1 MTLKIIENKM
11 FNSNDKNSRLILF
24 EIPQNFYL
32 KRIFTISSKKKCI
45 RGNHAHKKCTQ
56 IIQYLSGKV
65 RLKIFNTKNE
75 KTIFTLST
83 KKSLILIPPYNWL
96 TIYMGNESKLNVLAD
111 KVYDRNEYIEEFE
124 EFIKL

>member
-1 MTLKIIENKM
+1 M
-11 FNSNDKNSRLILF
+11 
-24 EIPQNFYL
+24 
-32 KRIFTISSKKKCI
+32 
-45 RGNHAHKKCTQ
+45 
-56 IIQYLSGKV
+56 

>member
-75 KTIFTLST
+75 KAIFTLST

-111 KVYDRNEYIEEFE
+111 KVYDRNEYIEKFE